1 MPQLEF
7 LLNDKKELM
16 HGNQLKK
23 VSEYAKNKKIQLIFF
38 ILKDK
43 LPDDLN
49 HKNHIVLE
57 LSDHDK
63 LFKIEASED

>member
-1 MPQLEF
+1 M
-7 LLNDKKELM
+7 LNDKKELM

-23 VSEYAKNKKIQLIFF
+23 VSEYAKNKKIQLIFS

-49 HKNHIVLE
+49 NKNHIVLE

>member
-23 VSEYAKNKKIQLIFF
+23 VSEYAKNKKNTINFF
-38 ILKDK
+38 Y
-43 LPDDLN
+43 
-49 HKNHIVLE
+49 
-57 LSDHDK
+57 
-63 LFKIEASED
+63 FKRQIT

>member
-1 MPQLEF
+1 MQ
-7 LLNDKKELM
+7 KI
-16 HGNQLKK
+16 
-23 VSEYAKNKKIQLIFF
+23 KKIQLIFF

-49 HKNHIVLE
+49 NKNHIVLE